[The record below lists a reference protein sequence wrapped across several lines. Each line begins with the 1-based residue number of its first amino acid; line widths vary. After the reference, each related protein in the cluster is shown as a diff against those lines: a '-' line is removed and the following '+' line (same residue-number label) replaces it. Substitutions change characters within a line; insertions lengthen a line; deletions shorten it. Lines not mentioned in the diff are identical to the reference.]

1 MVICKIHLDG
11 RIIFYMM
18 WCVPCNLDRIGG
30 VAYFLIGHA
39 INKVLK
45 VMLIII
51 GLIHVRFIYLEYKK
65 PLCIAL
71 TGRNFTILLRVVSRV
86 HHMNT
91 GILSD
96 FHEGMTTEWIHL
108 QYLRSELFGLYY
120 TSRQKR
126 NQMYLIIGINTA
138 LLSMPVRKVYYL
150 CQGFINLGPI
160 HFPIWKRNQSFG
172 TKSTR

>member
-30 VAYFLIGHA
+30 VAYFLIGHV

-65 PLCIAL
+65 LLCIDRKEFYHSVE
-71 TGRNFTILLRVVSRV
+71 G
-86 HHMNT
+86 
-91 GILSD
+91 GLSGSSYE
-96 FHEGMTTEWIHL
+96 HVNIYLISTRGWPPSEYIL
-108 QYLRSELFGLYY
+108 QYLRSEVFGFYY

-126 NQMYLIIGINTA
+126 NQMYLIIGIKH
-138 LLSMPVRKVYYL
+138 RII
-150 CQGFINLGPI
+150 INA
-160 HFPIWKRNQSFG
+160 HQ
-172 TKSTR
+172 KSILFVPRIY